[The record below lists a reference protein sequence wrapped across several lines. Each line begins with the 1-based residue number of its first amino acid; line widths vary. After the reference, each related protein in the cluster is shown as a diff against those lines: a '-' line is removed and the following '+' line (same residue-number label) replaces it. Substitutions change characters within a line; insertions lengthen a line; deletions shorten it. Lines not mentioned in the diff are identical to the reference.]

1 MATYPWLPNWY
12 EVPGFPLADSAAQ
25 ALFAPLFPTGI
36 DGAVEVVLQLP
47 DAVLDTGWFGRI
59 LFIARGGGAGDIRK
73 DQAAMQVAAITNSP
87 TESQALIRFIRDVLV
102 CVEDPIEVE
111 LEDGDVVTITAVSE
125 MTGPE
130 EIPGLEYDERI
141 VPATFLFTFDNPL
154 STPDYSDHLGI

>member
-12 EVPGFPLADSAAQ
+12 EVPGFPLAESAVK
-25 ALFAPLFPTGI
+25 ALFVPLFPTGV
-36 DGAVEVVLQLP
+36 DGAVEVVNQLP
-47 DAVLDTGWFGRI
+47 DGIVDTGWFGRM
-59 LFIARGGGAGDIRK
+59 LFVARGDGVGDIRK
-73 DQAAMQVAAITNSP
+73 DQAAMQIAAITNSP
-87 TESQALIRFIRDVLV
+87 TDSQALIRFIRDLLV

-111 LEDGDVVTITAVSE
+111 LEDGDAATITAVRE
-125 MTGPE
+125 ITGPE

>member
-12 EVPGFPLADSAAQ
+12 EVPGFPLADGAVK
-25 ALFAPLFPTGI
+25 ALFVPLFPTGVE
-36 DGAVEVVLQLP
+36 GQVEVVNQLP

-59 LFIARGGGAGDIRK
+59 LFVVRSGGAGDIRK

-87 TESQALIRFIRDVLV
+87 TDSQVLIRFIRDVLV
-102 CVEDPIEVE
+102 SVEDPIEVE
-111 LEDGDVVTITAVSE
+111 LEDGDAATITAVSE

>member
-12 EVPGFPLADSAAQ
+12 EVPGFPLAESAGK
-25 ALFAPLFPTGI
+25 ALFAPLFPTGF
-36 DGAVEVVLQLP
+36 DGAVQVVNQLP
-47 DAVLDTGWFGRI
+47 DAVLDTGWSGRI
-59 LFIARGGGAGDIRK
+59 LFLARFGGAGDIRK